1 MRLLRL
7 LTENRF
13 WPLFMKELRQIKRN
27 RKLVVMLIMPPTLN
41 LVLLGFAMNSEVK
54 NVKLGVVDYS
64 RTSESRQLVSA
75 FIESGSF
82 QIAETFGSGEELG
95 QALSAGKL
103 DAGLVVPQDFAQK
116 RARRETAEAQILVD
130 GVDSNRAGIA
140 AGYAMRVVAALN
152 ERLAKSGGAGV
163 ASVVGR
169 TSDLR
174 GGQVSAVEPRVS
186 VLYNPGLR
194 TSWFIV
200 TGTIGLLMV
209 MIGSLVASASM
220 VNEKESGTIEQLLM
234 TPAGSTEIIAAKIAP
249 IMLLL
254 SGDILLAVG
263 VVRLVFD
270 VPVRGS
276 LLLLY
281 FAGMLCVLAGIGIGT
296 FIATFTR
303 SQTQA
308 QLMGFFINPPVS
320 MLSGATTPIEG
331 MPYWMQQVSYLNP
344 VRHFS
349 TIARGVLLKGV
360 GLDILYPNLLA
371 LTAFTLVI
379 MSASVWRF
387 RKQLS

>member
-1 MRLLRL
+1 MRFLRF
-7 LTENRF
+7 LTDNRF

-27 RKLVVMLIMPPTLN
+27 RKLVVMLVMPPTVN

-54 NVKLGVVDYS
+54 NVKLGLVDYS
-64 RTSESRQLVSA
+64 RTAESRELVSA
-75 FIESGSF
+75 FVESGSF
-82 QIAETFGSGEELG
+82 RVAETYNSTEELG
-95 QALSAGKL
+95 ESLSDGKL
-103 DAGLVVPQDFAQK
+103 DAGLVVPQDFARL
-116 RARRETAEAQILVD
+116 RARGASAEVQILVD

-152 ERLAKSGGAGV
+152 ERQGGAGV
-163 ASVVGR
+163 AAR
-169 TSDLR
+169 TSDVK
-174 GGQVSAVEPRVS
+174 GGARAEPRVA
-186 VLYNPGLR
+186 VLYNPGMR
-194 TSWFIV
+194 YSWFIV

-234 TPAGSTEIIAAKIAP
+234 TPANSTEIISAKVAP

-263 VVRLVFD
+263 VVRLVFE

-276 LLLLY
+276 LVLLY

-308 QLMGFFINPPVS
+308 QLMGFFVNPPLS
-320 MLSGATTPIEG
+320 MLSGATTPLEG
-331 MPYWMQQVSYLNP
+331 MPVWMQQVSYLNP

-360 GLDILYPNLLA
+360 GLEVLYPNLLA

-379 MSASVWRF
+379 VGASVWRF

>member
-7 LTENRF
+7 LTNNRF

-27 RKLVVMLIMPPTLN
+27 RKLVVMLIMPPTVN

-64 RTSESRQLVSA
+64 RTAESRELVSA
-75 FIESGSF
+75 FVESGSF
-82 QIAETFGSGEELG
+82 QIAETFKSTEELG
-95 QALSAGKL
+95 QSLSAGEL
-103 DAGLVVPQDFAQK
+103 DAGVVVPHDFAQK
-116 RARRETAEAQILVD
+116 RARGQTAEVQILAD

-140 AGYAMRVVAALN
+140 AGYAARVVGALN
-152 ERLAKSGGAGV
+152 ERLGGASV
-163 ASVVGR
+163 AAR
-169 TSDLR
+169 TK
-174 GGQVSAVEPRVS
+174 GGSLVEPRVA

-234 TPAGSTEIIAAKIAP
+234 TPAGSTEVITAKIAP

-263 VVRLVFD
+263 VVRVVFE

-276 LLLLY
+276 LVLLY

-308 QLMGFFINPPVS
+308 QLMSFFVNPPIS

-331 MPYWMQQVSYLNP
+331 MPYWLQQVSYLNP
-344 VRHFS
+344 LRHFS

-360 GLDILYPNLLA
+360 GLDVLYPNLLA
-371 LTAFTLVI
+371 LTAFTFVI
-379 MSASVWRF
+379 VGASVWRF

>member
-1 MRLLRL
+1 MRLLAW
-7 LTENRF
+7 LTDNRF

-27 RKLVVMLIMPPTLN
+27 RKLVVMLIMPPTVN

-54 NVKLGVVDYS
+54 NVQLGVVDES
-64 RTSESRQLVSA
+64 RTAESRELISA
-75 FIESGSF
+75 FVEGGAFQLAERFESGE
-82 QIAETFGSGEELG
+82 ALG
-95 QALSAGKL
+95 RALSAGQL
-103 DAGLVVPQDFAQK
+103 DGGLVVPQDYAQK
-116 RARRETAEAQILVD
+116 RARGQTAEVQILVD
-130 GVDSNRAGIA
+130 SVNSNRAGIA
-140 AGYAMRVVAALN
+140 AGYAARVVAALN
-152 ERLAKSGGAGV
+152 AKLAAAGGGAAVSSRASDV
-163 ASVVGR
+163 ARAG
-169 TSDLR
+169 
-174 GGQVSAVEPRVS
+174 AEPRVA

-200 TGTIGLLMV
+200 TGTIGILMV
-209 MIGSLVASASM
+209 LIGSLVASASM

-254 SGDILLAVG
+254 SADILLAVF

-276 LLLLY
+276 LMLLY

-308 QLMGFFINPPVS
+308 QLMSFFVNPPVS

-331 MPYWMQQVSYLNP
+331 MPYWLQQVSYVNP

-360 GLDILYPNLLA
+360 GLDILYPNVLA

-379 MSASVWRF
+379 VGASVWRF

>member
-1 MRLLRL
+1 MRFLRF
-7 LTENRF
+7 LTDNRF
-13 WPLFMKELRQIKRN
+13 WPLFVKEMRQIKRN
-27 RKLVVMLIMPPTLN
+27 RKLVMMLIMPPTVN

-64 RTSESRQLVSA
+64 RTAESRELLSA
-75 FIESGSF
+75 FVESGSF
-82 QIAETFGSGEELG
+82 QIAETYRSTEELG
-95 QALSAGKL
+95 QSLSEGKL
-103 DAGLVVPQDFAQK
+103 DAGLVVPQDFARL
-116 RARRETAEAQILVD
+116 RARGQTAEVQILAD

-140 AGYAMRVVAALN
+140 AGYAMRVVGALN
-152 ERLAKSGGAGV
+152 ERLGREGVSAQTTKSGAK
-163 ASVVGR
+163 
-169 TSDLR
+169 
-174 GGQVSAVEPRVS
+174 VEPRVA

-234 TPAGSTEIIAAKIAP
+234 TPAGSTEIISAKVAP

-263 VVRLVFD
+263 VVRVVFD
-270 VPVRGS
+270 LPVRGS

-308 QLMGFFINPPVS
+308 QLMGFFVNPPLS
-320 MLSGATTPIEG
+320 MLSGATTPLEG
-331 MPYWMQQVSYLNP
+331 MPVWMQQVSYVNP

-360 GLDILYPNLLA
+360 GVEVLYPNLLA

-379 MSASVWRF
+379 VGASVWRF

>member
-1 MRLLRL
+1 MRLLAW
-7 LTENRF
+7 LTDNRF

-27 RKLVVMLIMPPTLN
+27 RKLVVMLIMPPTVN

-54 NVKLGVVDYS
+54 NVQLGVVDES
-64 RTSESRQLVSA
+64 RTAESRELISA
-75 FIESGSF
+75 FVEGGAFQLAERFESGE
-82 QIAETFGSGEELG
+82 ALG
-95 QALSAGKL
+95 RALSAGQL
-103 DAGLVVPQDFAQK
+103 DGGLVVPQDYAQK
-116 RARRETAEAQILVD
+116 RARGQTAEVQILVD
-130 GVDSNRAGIA
+130 SVNSNRAGIA
-140 AGYAMRVVAALN
+140 AGYAARVVAALN
-152 ERLAKSGGAGV
+152 AKLAGAGGGAAVSSRASDV
-163 ASVVGR
+163 ARAG
-169 TSDLR
+169 
-174 GGQVSAVEPRVS
+174 AEPRVA

-200 TGTIGLLMV
+200 TGTIGILMV
-209 MIGSLVASASM
+209 LIGSLVASASM

-254 SGDILLAVG
+254 SADILLAVF

-276 LLLLY
+276 LMLLY

-308 QLMGFFINPPVS
+308 QLMSFFVNPPVS

-331 MPYWMQQVSYLNP
+331 MPYWLQQVSYVNP

-360 GLDILYPNLLA
+360 GLDILYPNVLA

-379 MSASVWRF
+379 VGASVWRF

>member
-1 MRLLRL
+1 MGYFRL
-7 LTENRF
+7 LTNNRF
-13 WPLFMKELRQIKRN
+13 WPLFMKELRQIRRN
-27 RKLVVMLIMPPTLN
+27 RKLVVMLVMPPTVN

-64 RTSESRQLVSA
+64 RTAESRELVSA
-75 FIESGSF
+75 FVESGSF
-82 QIAETFGSGEELG
+82 QIAETFDSTEALG
-95 QALSAGKL
+95 RSLSAGKL
-103 DAGLVVPQDFAQK
+103 DAGVVVPQDYARL
-116 RARRETAEAQILVD
+116 RARGQTAEVQILAD

-140 AGYAMRVVAALN
+140 AGYAARVVGALD
-152 ERLAKSGGAGV
+152 ERLGRQGV
-163 ASVVGR
+163 AARATKGGKSQSV
-169 TSDLR
+169 
-174 GGQVSAVEPRVS
+174 AEPRVA

-234 TPAGSTEIIAAKIAP
+234 TPAGSTEIIAAKVAP

-263 VVRLVFD
+263 VVRVVFD
-270 VPVRGS
+270 LPVRGS

-281 FAGMLCVLAGIGIGT
+281 FAGMLCVLAGIGVGT

-308 QLMGFFINPPVS
+308 QLMGFFVNPPLS
-320 MLSGATTPIEG
+320 MLSGATTPLEG
-331 MPYWMQQVSYLNP
+331 MPVWMQHVSYLNP

-360 GLDILYPNLLA
+360 GLEVLYPNLLA

-379 MSASVWRF
+379 VGASVWRF

>member
-1 MRLLRL
+1 MRFLRF
-7 LTENRF
+7 LTDNRF
-13 WPLFMKELRQIKRN
+13 WPLFMKEMRQIKRN
-27 RKLVVMLIMPPTLN
+27 RKLVMMLIMPPTVN

-54 NVKLGVVDYS
+54 NVKLGLVDYS
-64 RTSESRQLVSA
+64 RTAESRELVSA
-75 FIESGSF
+75 FVESGSF
-82 QIAETFGSGEELG
+82 QIAELYRSTEELG
-95 QALSAGKL
+95 QALSKGNL
-103 DAGLVVPQDFAQK
+103 DAGVVVPQDFARL
-116 RARRETAEAQILVD
+116 RARGQTAEVQILAD

-140 AGYAMRVVAALN
+140 AGYAARVVGALN
-152 ERLAKSGGAGV
+152 ERLGRPGVVARTTGAK
-163 ASVVGR
+163 
-169 TSDLR
+169 
-174 GGQVSAVEPRVS
+174 VEPRVA

-234 TPAGSTEIIAAKIAP
+234 TPASSTEIISAKVAP

-263 VVRLVFD
+263 VVRLVFE

-308 QLMGFFINPPVS
+308 QLMSFFVNPPVS

-331 MPYWMQQVSYLNP
+331 MPYWLQQVSYLNP

-379 MSASVWRF
+379 VGASVWRF

>member
-1 MRLLRL
+1 MKFLKL
-7 LTENRF
+7 LTNNRF

-27 RKLVVMLIMPPTLN
+27 RKLVVMLIMPPTVN

-54 NVKLGVVDYS
+54 NIQLGVVDYS
-64 RTSESRQLVSA
+64 RTAESRELVSA
-75 FIESGSF
+75 FVESGSF
-82 QIAETFGSGEELG
+82 RIAETFKSTEELG
-95 QALSAGKL
+95 QALSAGQL
-103 DAGLVVPQDFAQK
+103 DAGVVVPHDYAQK
-116 RARRETAEAQILVD
+116 RAHGQTAEVQILAD

-140 AGYAMRVVAALN
+140 AGYAARVVGALN
-152 ERLAKSGGAGV
+152 ERLGGAGG
-163 ASVVGR
+163 AAR
-169 TSDLR
+169 TR
-174 GGQVSAVEPRVS
+174 GGALVEPRVA

-194 TSWFIV
+194 SSWFIV

-234 TPAGSTEIIAAKIAP
+234 TPAGSTEIIAAKVAP

-263 VVRLVFD
+263 VVRVVFE

-276 LLLLY
+276 LVLLY

-308 QLMGFFINPPVS
+308 QLMSFFVNPPIS

-331 MPYWMQQVSYLNP
+331 MPYWLQQVSYLNP
-344 VRHFS
+344 LRHFS

-360 GLDILYPNLLA
+360 GLEVLYPNLLA
-371 LTAFTLVI
+371 LTTFTLVI
-379 MSASVWRF
+379 VGASVWRF

>member
-1 MRLLRL
+1 MRFLRL
-7 LTENRF
+7 LTNNRF

-27 RKLVVMLIMPPTLN
+27 RKLVVMLVMPPTVN

-54 NVKLGVVDYS
+54 NVMLGVVDYS
-64 RTSESRQLVSA
+64 RTAESRELVSA
-75 FIESGSF
+75 FVESGSF
-82 QIAETFGSGEELG
+82 QVAETFESTEELG
-95 QALSAGKL
+95 RSLSAGNL
-103 DAGLVVPQDFAQK
+103 DAGVVVPQDYARL
-116 RARRETAEAQILVD
+116 RARGQTAEVQILAD

-140 AGYAMRVVAALN
+140 AGYAARVVGALN
-152 ERLAKSGGAGV
+152 ERLGRPGV
-163 ASVVGR
+163 AARTPGGKSVG
-169 TSDLR
+169 L
-174 GGQVSAVEPRVS
+174 VEPRVA

-234 TPAGSTEIIAAKIAP
+234 TPAGSTEIIAAKVAP

-254 SGDILLAVG
+254 SGDILVAVG
-263 VVRLVFD
+263 VVRLVFE

-276 LLLLY
+276 LVLLY

-308 QLMGFFINPPVS
+308 QLMSFFVNPPVS

-331 MPYWMQQVSYLNP
+331 MPYWLQQVSYLNP
-344 VRHFS
+344 LRHFS

-360 GLDILYPNLLA
+360 GLEVLYPNLLA

-379 MSASVWRF
+379 VGASVWRF

>member
-7 LTENRF
+7 LMNNRF
-13 WPLFMKELRQIKRN
+13 WPLFMKEMRQIKRN
-27 RKLVVMLIMPPTLN
+27 RKLVMMLIMPPTVN

-54 NVKLGVVDYS
+54 NIKLGVVDYS
-64 RTSESRQLVSA
+64 RTTESRELVSA
-75 FIESGSF
+75 FVESGSF
-82 QIAETFGSGEELG
+82 QIAERFGSTEELG
-95 QALSAGKL
+95 QALSAGRL
-103 DAGLVVPQDFAQK
+103 DAGVVVPHDYAQD
-116 RARRETAEAQILVD
+116 RARGRTAEVQILAD

-140 AGYAMRVVAALN
+140 AGYAARVVGALN
-152 ERLAKSGGAGV
+152 ERLGSAGV
-163 ASVVGR
+163 AAR
-169 TSDLR
+169 TTDVKTGAR
-174 GGQVSAVEPRVS
+174 VEPRVS

-234 TPAGSTEIIAAKIAP
+234 TPAGSTEVITAKVAP

-263 VVRLVFD
+263 VVRIVFD

-276 LLLLY
+276 LVLLY
-281 FAGMLCVLAGIGIGT
+281 FSGMLCVLAGIGIGT

-308 QLMGFFINPPVS
+308 QLMSFFINPPIS

-331 MPYWMQQVSYLNP
+331 MPYWLQQVSYLNP
-344 VRHFS
+344 LRHFS

-360 GLDILYPNLLA
+360 GLDVLYPNLLA

-379 MSASVWRF
+379 VGASVWRF

>member
-7 LTENRF
+7 LTDNRF

-27 RKLVVMLIMPPTLN
+27 RKLVVMLVMPPTVN

-54 NVKLGVVDYS
+54 NVKLGLVDYS
-64 RTSESRQLVSA
+64 RTSESRELVSA
-75 FIESGSF
+75 FVESGSF
-82 QIAETFGSGEELG
+82 KVADTYGSTEELG
-95 QALSAGKL
+95 EALSAGKL
-103 DAGLVVPQDFAQK
+103 DAGLVVPQDFARL
-116 RARRETAEAQILVD
+116 RARGRTAEVQILVD

-140 AGYAMRVVAALN
+140 AGYAMRVVGALN
-152 ERLAKSGGAGV
+152 ERSGGAGF
-163 ASVVGR
+163 AAR
-169 TSDLR
+169 TSDVKS
-174 GGQVSAVEPRVS
+174 GAKAEPRVA
-186 VLYNPGLR
+186 VLYNPGMR
-194 TSWFIV
+194 YSWFIV

-234 TPAGSTEIIAAKIAP
+234 TPANSTEIISAKVAP

-276 LLLLY
+276 LVLLY
-281 FAGMLCVLAGIGIGT
+281 FAGMLCVLAGIGVGT

-308 QLMGFFINPPVS
+308 QLMGFFVNPPLS
-320 MLSGATTPIEG
+320 MLSGATTPLEG
-331 MPYWMQQVSYLNP
+331 MPVWMQQVSYLNP
-344 VRHFS
+344 IRHFS
-349 TIARGVLLKGV
+349 AIARGVLLKGV
-360 GLDILYPNLLA
+360 GLEVLYPNLLA

-379 MSASVWRF
+379 VGASVWRF

>member
-1 MRLLRL
+1 MRLLRFL
-7 LTENRF
+7 ANNRF

-54 NVKLGVVDYS
+54 NVQLGVADYS
-64 RTSESRQLVSA
+64 RTAESRELVSA
-75 FIESGSF
+75 FVESGSF
-82 QIAETFGSGEELG
+82 QIAEAFESGEELG
-95 QALSAGKL
+95 RALSAGQL
-103 DAGLVVPQDFAQK
+103 DAGLVVPQDFARE
-116 RARRETAEAQILVD
+116 RARGRTAEVQILVD
-130 GVDSNRAGIA
+130 SVDSNRAGIA
-140 AGYAMRVVAALN
+140 AGYAARVVAALN
-152 ERLAKSGGAGV
+152 DRLAARGGGGV
-163 ASVVGR
+163 AAHA
-169 TSDLR
+169 SDVR
-174 GGQVSAVEPRVS
+174 GKQVTGAEPRVA

-194 TSWFIV
+194 SSWFIV

-249 IMLLL
+249 ILLLL

-263 VVRLVFD
+263 VVRVVFD

-276 LLLLY
+276 LALLY

-308 QLMGFFINPPVS
+308 QLMSFFVNPPVS

-331 MPYWMQQVSYLNP
+331 MPYWLQQVSYLNP

-360 GLDILYPNLLA
+360 GLEVLYPNLLA

-379 MSASVWRF
+379 VGASVWRF

>member
-75 FIESGSF
+75 FVESGSF
-82 QIAETFGSGEELG
+82 QIAETFKSGEELG

-152 ERLAKSGGAGV
+152 ERLAARDGAGV
-163 ASVVGR
+163 VARASDV
-169 TSDLR
+169 R
-174 GGQVSAVEPRVS
+174 GGRVSAVEPRVS

-263 VVRLVFD
+263 VVRLVFE

-308 QLMGFFINPPVS
+308 QLMGFFVNPPLS
-320 MLSGATTPIEG
+320 MLSGATTPLEG

-360 GLDILYPNLLA
+360 GVEVLYPNLLA

-379 MSASVWRF
+379 VGASVWRF

>member
-1 MRLLRL
+1 MRLLSL
-7 LTENRF
+7 LTNNRF

-27 RKLVVMLIMPPTLN
+27 RKLVVMLVMPPTVN

-54 NVKLGVVDYS
+54 NVKLGLVDYS
-64 RTSESRQLVSA
+64 RTAESRELVSA
-75 FIESGSF
+75 FVESGSF
-82 QIAETFGSGEELG
+82 QIAETYRSTEELG
-95 QALSAGKL
+95 QALSEGRL
-103 DAGLVVPQDFAQK
+103 DAGVVVPQDFARL
-116 RARRETAEAQILVD
+116 RARGQTAEVQILAD

-140 AGYAMRVVAALN
+140 AGYSARVVGAYN
-152 ERLAKSGGAGV
+152 ERLGGAGV
-163 ASVVGR
+163 TARTPSGKSVSV
-169 TSDLR
+169 
-174 GGQVSAVEPRVS
+174 VEPRVA

-234 TPAGSTEIIAAKIAP
+234 TPAGSTEIIAAKVAP

-263 VVRLVFD
+263 VVRVVFEL
-270 VPVRGS
+270 PVRGS
-276 LLLLY
+276 LVLLY

-308 QLMGFFINPPVS
+308 QLMSFFVNPPIS
-320 MLSGATTPIEG
+320 MLSGATTPLEG
-331 MPYWMQQVSYLNP
+331 MPHWMQQVSYVNP

-360 GLDILYPNLLA
+360 GLEVLYPNLLA

-379 MSASVWRF
+379 VGASVWRF

>member
-1 MRLLRL
+1 MRLLGL
-7 LTENRF
+7 LTNNRF

-27 RKLVVMLIMPPTLN
+27 RKLVVMLVMPPTVN

-54 NVKLGVVDYS
+54 NVQLGVVDYS
-64 RTSESRQLVSA
+64 RTAESRELVSA
-75 FIESGSF
+75 FVESGSF
-82 QIAETFGSGEELG
+82 QIAETFKSTEELG
-95 QALSAGKL
+95 RSLSAGRL
-103 DAGLVVPQDFAQK
+103 DAGVVVPHDFAEK
-116 RARRETAEAQILVD
+116 RARGQTAEVQILAD

-140 AGYAMRVVAALN
+140 AGYAARVVGALN
-152 ERLAKSGGAGV
+152 ERLVGAGV
-163 ASVVGR
+163 AARATDVKSGA
-169 TSDLR
+169 
-174 GGQVSAVEPRVS
+174 AVEPRVA

-234 TPAGSTEIIAAKIAP
+234 TPAGSTEIIAAKVAP

-263 VVRLVFD
+263 VVRLVFE

-276 LLLLY
+276 LVLLY

-308 QLMGFFINPPVS
+308 QLMSFFVNPPIS
-320 MLSGATTPIEG
+320 MLSGAMTPIEG
-331 MPYWMQQVSYLNP
+331 MPHWMQQVSYINP
-344 VRHFS
+344 LRHFS

-360 GLDILYPNLLA
+360 GLEVLYPNLLA

-379 MSASVWRF
+379 VGASVWRF

>member
-7 LTENRF
+7 LTNNRF

-27 RKLVVMLIMPPTLN
+27 RKLVVMLIMPPTVN

-64 RTSESRQLVSA
+64 RTAESRELTSA
-75 FIESGSF
+75 FVESGSF
-82 QIAETFGSGEELG
+82 QIAETFGSSEELG

-103 DAGLVVPQDFAQK
+103 DAGLVVPQDFARQ

-152 ERLAKSGGAGV
+152 ERLAARGGSGV
-163 ASVVGR
+163 AAR
-169 TSDLR
+169 ASDVR
-174 GGQVSAVEPRVS
+174 GGHVSAVEPRVS

-254 SGDILLAVG
+254 SGDILLSVG
-263 VVRLVFD
+263 VVRIVFE

-308 QLMGFFINPPVS
+308 QLMSFFVNPPVS

-371 LTAFTLVI
+371 LTAFTFVI
-379 MSASVWRF
+379 VGASVWRF

>member
-1 MRLLRL
+1 
-7 LTENRF
+7 
-13 WPLFMKELRQIKRN
+13 MKELRQIKRN
-27 RKLVVMLIMPPTLN
+27 RKLVVMLIMPPTVN

-54 NVKLGVVDYS
+54 NVQLGVVDYS
-64 RTSESRQLVSA
+64 RTAQSRELVSA
-75 FIESGSF
+75 FVESGSF
-82 QIAETFGSGEELG
+82 RIAERFASGEALG
-95 QALSAGKL
+95 RALNAGQL
-103 DAGLVVPQDFAQK
+103 DAGLVVPHDFAQ
-116 RARRETAEAQILVD
+116 RRGRGQTAEVQILVD
-130 GVDSNRAGIA
+130 GVNSNRAGIA
-140 AGYAMRVVAALN
+140 AGYAARVVAALN
-152 ERLAKSGGAGV
+152 ERLGGAAL
-163 ASVVGR
+163 ASSTSDVGR
-169 TSDLR
+169 P
-174 GGQVSAVEPRVS
+174 GAEPRVA

-200 TGTIGLLMV
+200 TGTIGILMV
-209 MIGSLVASASM
+209 LIGSLVASASM

-234 TPAGSTEIIAAKIAP
+234 TPAGSTEIIAAKVAP

-254 SGDILLAVG
+254 SGDILLSVG

-276 LLLLY
+276 LVLLY

-308 QLMGFFINPPVS
+308 QLMSFFVNPPVS
-320 MLSGATTPIEG
+320 MLSGATTPVEG
-331 MPYWMQQVSYLNP
+331 MPHWMQQISYVNP
-344 VRHFS
+344 VRHFA

-360 GLDILYPNLLA
+360 GLEVLYPNLLA

-379 MSASVWRF
+379 VGASVWRF

>member
-7 LTENRF
+7 LTNNRF

-64 RTSESRQLVSA
+64 RTAESRELVSA
-75 FIESGSF
+75 FVESGSF
-82 QIAETFGSGEELG
+82 QIAETFQSTEALG
-95 QALSAGKL
+95 QALSGGKL
-103 DAGLVVPQDFAQK
+103 DAGLVVPQDFARL
-116 RARRETAEAQILVD
+116 RARGQTAEAQLLVD

-140 AGYAMRVVAALN
+140 AGYAARVVGALN
-152 ERLAKSGGAGV
+152 ERVGRAGV
-163 ASVVGR
+163 AAR
-169 TSDLR
+169 TSDVKT
-174 GGQVSAVEPRVS
+174 GAKAEPRVA

-234 TPAGSTEIIAAKIAP
+234 TPAGSTEIITAKVAP

-263 VVRLVFD
+263 VVRIVFN

-276 LLLLY
+276 LVLLY

-308 QLMGFFINPPVS
+308 QLMSFFVNPPVS

-331 MPYWMQQVSYLNP
+331 MPYWLQQVSYLNP
-344 VRHFS
+344 LRHFS

-360 GLDILYPNLLA
+360 GLEVLYPNLLA
-371 LTAFTLVI
+371 LTAFTFVI
-379 MSASVWRF
+379 VGASVWRF

>member
-7 LTENRF
+7 LTDNRF

-27 RKLVVMLIMPPTLN
+27 RKLVVMLIMPPTVN

-64 RTSESRQLVSA
+64 RTAESRELVSA
-75 FIESGSF
+75 FVESGSF
-82 QIAETFGSGEELG
+82 QIADTFRSTEELG
-95 QALSAGKL
+95 RSLSAGRL
-103 DAGLVVPQDFAQK
+103 DAGLVVPEDYARM
-116 RARRETAEAQILVD
+116 RARGQTAETQILVD

-140 AGYAMRVVAALN
+140 AGYAMRVVSAFN
-152 ERLAKSGGAGV
+152 ERQGAQGVAARPADVRGGA
-163 ASVVGR
+163 
-169 TSDLR
+169 
-174 GGQVSAVEPRVS
+174 EPRVA

-194 TSWFIV
+194 SSWFIV

-220 VNEKESGTIEQLLM
+220 VNEKEGGTIEQLLM
-234 TPAGSTEIIAAKIAP
+234 TPAGSSEIILAKVAP

-263 VVRLVFD
+263 VVRVVFD
-270 VPVRGS
+270 LPVRGS
-276 LLLLY
+276 MVLLY

-296 FIATFTR
+296 FIATFTK

-308 QLMGFFINPPVS
+308 QLMGFFVNPPLS
-320 MLSGATTPIEG
+320 MLSGATTPLEG
-331 MPYWMQQVSYLNP
+331 MPHWMQQISYVNP

-360 GLDILYPNLLA
+360 GVEVLYPNLLA

-379 MSASVWRF
+379 VGASVWRF

>member
-1 MRLLRL
+1 MRFLRL
-7 LTENRF
+7 LTDNRF

-27 RKLVVMLIMPPTLN
+27 RKLVVMLVMPPTVN

-54 NVKLGVVDYS
+54 NVKLGLVDYS
-64 RTSESRQLVSA
+64 RTAESRELASA
-75 FIESGSF
+75 FVESGSF
-82 QIAETFGSGEELG
+82 KIAETYNSTEELG
-95 QALSAGKL
+95 EALSDGKL
-103 DAGLVVPQDFAQK
+103 DAGLVVPQDFARL
-116 RARRETAEAQILVD
+116 RARGRTAEVQILVD

-140 AGYAMRVVAALN
+140 AGYAMRVVGALN
-152 ERLAKSGGAGV
+152 EKSGGAGF
-163 ASVVGR
+163 AAR
-169 TSDLR
+169 TSDVR
-174 GGQVSAVEPRVS
+174 GGRAEPRVA
-186 VLYNPGLR
+186 VLYNPGMR
-194 TSWFIV
+194 YSWFIV

-234 TPAGSTEIIAAKIAP
+234 TPANSTEIISAKVAP

-276 LLLLY
+276 LVLLY
-281 FAGMLCVLAGIGIGT
+281 FAGMLCVLAGIGVGT

-308 QLMGFFINPPVS
+308 QLMGFFVNPPLS
-320 MLSGATTPIEG
+320 MLSGATTPLEG
-331 MPYWMQQVSYLNP
+331 MPVWMQQVSYLNP
-344 VRHFS
+344 IRHFS
-349 TIARGVLLKGV
+349 AIARGVLLKGV
-360 GLDILYPNLLA
+360 GLEVLYPNLLA

-379 MSASVWRF
+379 VGASVWRF

>member
-1 MRLLRL
+1 MRLLRFL
-7 LTENRF
+7 ANNRF

-27 RKLVVMLIMPPTLN
+27 RKLVVMLIMPPTFN

-54 NVKLGVVDYS
+54 NVKLGLVDYS
-64 RTSESRQLVSA
+64 RTTESRELVSA
-75 FIESGSF
+75 FVESGSF
-82 QIAETFGSGEELG
+82 QIAGTFESTEALGE
-95 QALSAGKL
+95 ALSAGRL
-103 DAGLVVPQDFAQK
+103 DAGLVVPQDFARL
-116 RARRETAEAQILVD
+116 RARGRTAEAQILVD

-140 AGYAMRVVAALN
+140 AGYAARVVAALN
-152 ERLAKSGGAGV
+152 ERYGGAGIAAR
-163 ASVVGR
+163 ASDVRGRAVG
-169 TSDLR
+169 T
-174 GGQVSAVEPRVS
+174 VEPRVA

-200 TGTIGLLMV
+200 TGTIGILMV
-209 MIGSLVASASM
+209 LIGSLVAAASM

-234 TPAGSTEIIAAKIAP
+234 TPAGSTEIISAKIAP

-263 VVRLVFD
+263 VVRVVFD

-308 QLMGFFINPPVS
+308 QLMSFFVNPPVS

-344 VRHFS
+344 VRHFA

-360 GLDILYPNLLA
+360 GLEVLYPNLLA

-379 MSASVWRF
+379 VGASVWRF

>member
-1 MRLLRL
+1 
-7 LTENRF
+7 
-13 WPLFMKELRQIKRN
+13 
-27 RKLVVMLIMPPTLN
+27 
-41 LVLLGFAMNSEVK
+41 
-54 NVKLGVVDYS
+54 
-64 RTSESRQLVSA
+64 
-75 FIESGSF
+75 
-82 QIAETFGSGEELG
+82 
-95 QALSAGKL
+95 
-103 DAGLVVPQDFAQK
+103 
-116 RARRETAEAQILVD
+116 
-130 GVDSNRAGIA
+130 
-140 AGYAMRVVAALN
+140 
-152 ERLAKSGGAGV
+152 
-163 ASVVGR
+163 
-169 TSDLR
+169 
-174 GGQVSAVEPRVS
+174 

-194 TSWFIV
+194 NSWFIV
-200 TGTIGLLMV
+200 TGTIGILMV

-234 TPAGSTEIIAAKIAP
+234 TPAGSTEIIAAKVAP

-263 VVRLVFD
+263 VVRVVFEL
-270 VPVRGS
+270 PVRGS
-276 LLLLY
+276 LVLLY

-308 QLMGFFINPPVS
+308 QLMSFFVNPPIS
-320 MLSGATTPIEG
+320 MLSGATTPIGG

-360 GLDILYPNLLA
+360 GLEVLYPNLLA

-379 MSASVWRF
+379 VGASVWRF